1 MCIKTDSFF
10 HSHLYMKNR
19 ASAFAH
25 QQQPAIN
32 DRKEKKLRD
41 EKYRRV
47 MQSVEHAQN
56 VVSRQDPATAKNL
69 KDKMHT
75 VKAMGRRFEKADKDM
90 NES

>member
-1 MCIKTDSFF
+1 
-10 HSHLYMKNR
+10 
-19 ASAFAH
+19 
-25 QQQPAIN
+25 
-32 DRKEKKLRD
+32 
-41 EKYRRV
+41 